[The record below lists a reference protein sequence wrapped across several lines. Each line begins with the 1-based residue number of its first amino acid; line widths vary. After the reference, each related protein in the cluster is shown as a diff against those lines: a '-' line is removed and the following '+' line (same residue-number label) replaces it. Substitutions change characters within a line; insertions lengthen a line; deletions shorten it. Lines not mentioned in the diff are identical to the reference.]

1 MRSDGLAR
9 LTRRDALAGAVAAAR
24 ATKKTIPARAA
35 QRSGAP
41 PTLDGEL
48 RFDEAT
54 RGAAADD
61 FGHLVHRAPEAVL
74 LAGSRSDVANTIRWA
89 AGRGRKLAPRGNG
102 HSTFGRSEVEHGIVA
117 DMSRL
122 RNIGAVEG
130 DRIVVEAGAK
140 WSEVLDVTLA
150 QGMTPPVLTD
160 YLELSIGGT
169 LVVGGVGGNT
179 SAFGAQTDNVI
190 EIEVVTGTGEKV
202 RCSVENHS
210 DLFNAIRAGLGQVG
224 VITQATLKLVP
235 APQSVRRLEL
245 FYPDLGTM
253 LQDARVL
260 AGDRRFDAVQGAILA
275 RPGGGFVFRL
285 DVATYFDAEPPDDG
299 ALLTGLSDDP
309 ARREPTTI
317 AYVDYL
323 NRLAPL
329 EAALRA
335 NGQWRLP
342 HPWLMTFVGDRHVE
356 PVVNTELAA
365 LEPAADLGPLGLVAL
380 SPIRTSAI
388 SSPLLRM
395 PSDELSYAFNLVR
408 IPATD
413 DRGEARRLVKANK
426 ATYKRVKAAGG
437 TLYPVSAL
445 SLSRH
450 QWRDHFGSAFARLE
464 AAKRRFD
471 PDNTLT
477 PGYEVF

>member
-1 MRSDGLAR
+1 MSSEGLAR
-9 LTRRDALAGAVAAAR
+9 LTRRGAIAGAVAAAW
-24 ATKKTIPARAA
+24 ATKTTIRARGA
-35 QRSGAP
+35 QRAGP

-54 RGAAADD
+54 RSAAADD

-74 LAGSRSDVANTIRWA
+74 LAGSGDDVAKTIRWA

-102 HSTFGRSEVEHGIVA
+102 HSTFGRSQVEHGIVA
-117 DMSRL
+117 DMSKL

-140 WSEVLDVTLA
+140 WSEVLGVTLA

-160 YLELSIGGT
+160 YLELSVGGT
-169 LVVGGVGGNT
+169 LVVGGVGGTT
-179 SAFGAQTDNVI
+179 SAFGVQTDNVI

-202 RCSVENHS
+202 SCSAESHP
-210 DLFNAIRAGLGQVG
+210 DLFNATRAGLGQVG

-235 APQSVRRLEL
+235 APESVRRLLL
-245 FYPDLGTM
+245 FYGDLGGM
-253 LQDARVL
+253 LRDARVL
-260 AGDRRFDAVQGAILA
+260 AGDDRFDAVQGAILA
-275 RPGGGFVFRL
+275 APGGGFAYRL
-285 DVATYFDAEPPDDG
+285 DVATYFDSKPPNDDT
-299 ALLTGLSDDP
+299 LLAGLSDDP
-309 ARREPTTI
+309 ARRESTTL

-323 NRLAPL
+323 HRLAPL

-335 NGQWRLP
+335 NGQWHFP
-342 HPWLMTFVGDRHVE
+342 HPWLMTFVGDLHVE
-356 PVVNTELAA
+356 SVVNAELAA
-365 LEPAADLGPLGLVAL
+365 LEPATDLGPLGLVAL

-413 DRGEARRLVKANK
+413 DRGEATRLVNANK

-445 SLSRH
+445 SLSRR
-450 QWRDHFGSAFARLE
+450 QWRDHFGPAFARLK
-464 AAKRRFD
+464 AAKQRFD